1 MLGLQGA
8 MPTAKSPANK
18 LALMMKDNSGPSKGS
33 KSGRKLTQSNN
44 VSEDI
49 PPNKRARS
57 SRLEK
62 NTTTTDKQ
70 QINEN
75 GANQS
80 TRSRSQKKKVNNG
93 NDPCNQDQN
102 NNKDGEAS
110 ENSKDVKRRSAVKKS
125 NSAGEA
131 VVKTK
136 RAKSDSDTLNV
147 PSSPTR
153 GKRRSASNVK
163 SYKEPHSGDESEEQ
177 TEEPVTKKKT
187 KENRERSSKAKSAS
201 SEENVPKADNIKTVP
216 VQKGKKAAQKP
227 ATKKKEPA
235 KVAVVKLENATRT
248 MFDKPDSS
256 VSPAGDECKPST
268 SKAAVEAVLKSEST
282 YSGVSTSVTAMD
294 DGDSS
299 SDESGDDWE
308 EVAGEMRLQLP
319 RNIH

>member
-49 PPNKRARS
+49 PPNKRARC

-80 TRSRSQKKKVNNG
+80 TR
-93 NDPCNQDQN
+93 C
-102 NNKDGEAS
+102 
-110 ENSKDVKRRSAVKKS
+110 KDVKRRRAVRKS

-308 EVAGEMRLQLP
+308 EVAGEMRLQLLE
-319 RNIH
+319 IFIDQ